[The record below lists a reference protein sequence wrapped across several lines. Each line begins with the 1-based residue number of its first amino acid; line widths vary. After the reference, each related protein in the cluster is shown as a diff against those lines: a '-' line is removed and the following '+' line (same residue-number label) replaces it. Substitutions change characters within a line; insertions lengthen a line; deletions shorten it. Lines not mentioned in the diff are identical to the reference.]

1 MENGLITSL
10 SPIPLVRALLSYQHL
25 LPRGVIRD
33 RVSAMFAVRFSCLN
47 FTHTRPAG
55 VMDCK

>member
-47 FTHTRPAG
+47 FTHTRAPP
-55 VMDCK
+55 V